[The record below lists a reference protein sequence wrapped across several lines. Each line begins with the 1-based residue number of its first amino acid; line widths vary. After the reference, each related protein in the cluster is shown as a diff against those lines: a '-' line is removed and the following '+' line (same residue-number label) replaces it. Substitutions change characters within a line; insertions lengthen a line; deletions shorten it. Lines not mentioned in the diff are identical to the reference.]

1 MQTQLPLP
9 EKTHRRFKIL
19 AIVVLLQLYLLSLI
33 LPATRPIAVQ
43 LLPLVIGQTTGWSL
57 TLFLKRYF
65 PIKNTLFAFT
75 CVCFMGA
82 LIAIQQKNQFIFLFY
97 MGLCSPIA
105 SLYSSY
111 TKTRNQKTESNQEEK
126 RGQGL

>member
-9 EKTHRRFKIL
+9 EKTHRRFQIL
-19 AIVVLLQLYLLSLI
+19 AVVILLQLYLLGLV

-43 LLPLVIGQTTGWSL
+43 LLPLVIGQATGWSL
-57 TLFLKRYF
+57 SLFLKRYF
-65 PIKNTLFAFT
+65 PIRNALFAFT

-97 MGLCSPIA
+97 IGFCRPIV

-111 TKTRNQKTESNQEEK
+111 TKTRDQKSASGQKEK
-126 RGQGL
+126 LGQGL